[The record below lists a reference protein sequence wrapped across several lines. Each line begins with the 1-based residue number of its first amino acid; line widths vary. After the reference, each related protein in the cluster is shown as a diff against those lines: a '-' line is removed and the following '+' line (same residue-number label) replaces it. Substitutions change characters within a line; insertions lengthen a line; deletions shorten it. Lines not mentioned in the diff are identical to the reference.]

1 MSDIPPILQ
10 DLARELERDKEIV
23 RIKKLLLLAC
33 TGHWESD
40 NHKISLLDTARLLQ
54 RLQSLS
60 PTVNHLAI
68 RLNRAA
74 AHLNK
79 PQVYGVIADRI
90 SKRLGNACANPDA
103 EATLTSTTPKL
114 PADTEDER
122 TVLSFQGPTLKTEPP
137 PPPVV
142 EDVSQDT
149 VGKHV
154 ANLAAYDWFA
164 VRFELSRATNP
175 LRVKILSFFTLD
187 PQTSF
192 NAYTWASI
200 KSELLDRLLYRL
212 CEACLTLEDLEGRLQ
227 STVNRFPEVEE
238 YAQAAESMVR
248 VLDRAV
254 YSADPEPKPLAQES
268 FGATGRFP
276 GFELFGDG
284 AEKTQLSAGIPMDA
298 GESDEDAPERSMFAI
313 ENVFTRSYP

>member
-1 MSDIPPILQ
+1 MSDIPPFLQ
-10 DLARELERDKEIV
+10 DLARELEHDKEIV

-40 NHKISLLDTARLLQ
+40 GHKIALLDTARLLQ
-54 RLQSLS
+54 RLHSLS
-60 PTVNHLAI
+60 PTVD
-68 RLNRAA
+68 RLSMRLKRAA

-90 SKRLGNACANPDA
+90 SKRITNLFAPTDA
-103 EATLTSTTPKL
+103 EPTRTSTEPRL
-114 PADTEDER
+114 PVEGEGER
-122 TVLSFQGPTLKTEPP
+122 TLLSFQGPGSSSTPEPP
-137 PPPVV
+137 TP
-142 EDVSQDT
+142 EHETQTDKR
-149 VGKHV
+149 VG
-154 ANLAAYDWFA
+154 NLAEYNWFA
-164 VRFELSRATNP
+164 IRFELLRATNP

-212 CEACLTLEDLEGRLQ
+212 CEACPTLDDLESRLQ

-238 YAQAAESMVR
+238 YAQAAESMIR
-248 VLDRAV
+248 VLDRVV
-254 YSADPEPKPLAQES
+254 YSADPEPNQLAQES

-276 GFELFGDG
+276 GFELFGDVG
-284 AEKTQLSAGIPMDA
+284 EGTQLSSGLPTPGSSEDD
-298 GESDEDAPERSMFAI
+298 ESERSMFAV
-313 ENVFTRSYP
+313 ENIFTRARP

>member
-1 MSDIPPILQ
+1 MSDIPSILQ
-10 DLARELERDKEIV
+10 DLARELERDPEIV

-33 TGHWESD
+33 TGHWEGD
-40 NHKISLLDTARLLQ
+40 NQKIALLDTGRLLQ

-60 PTVNHLAI
+60 PTMNHLTT

-79 PQVYGVIADRI
+79 PQVYGVIASRI
-90 SKRLGNACANPDA
+90 SQRLGNLCHDPDG
-103 EATLTSTTPKL
+103 EATLTSTEPRL
-114 PADTEDER
+114 PVESGDER
-122 TVLSFQGPTLKTEPP
+122 TVLSFQGPSQSAEPAIVARDP
-137 PPPVV
+137 SQDPMTNRPVV
-142 EDVSQDT
+142 
-149 VGKHV
+149 
-154 ANLAAYDWFA
+154 NLAAYDWFA
-164 VRFELSRATNP
+164 VRFELLRATNP

-212 CEACLTLEDLEGRLQ
+212 CEACPTLDDLEERLQ

-238 YAQAAESMVR
+238 YAQAAESMIR
-248 VLDRAV
+248 VLDRAI

-276 GFELFGDG
+276 GFEMFGEA
-284 AEKTQLSAGIPMDA
+284 AEKTQLSSGLPMEA
-298 GESDEDAPERSMFAI
+298 EDEDDETERSMFAI
-313 ENVFTRSYP
+313 ENVFTRSHP

>member
-60 PTVNHLAI
+60 PTISHLAT

-90 SKRLGNACANPDA
+90 SKRLGNACANPDG
-103 EATLTSTTPKL
+103 EATLTSTTPQ
-114 PADTEDER
+114 AVDTGDER
-122 TVLSFQGPTLKTEPP
+122 TVLSFQGPSPKMEPSPLIEEAP
-137 PPPVV
+137 PEV
-142 EDVSQDT
+142 

-200 KSELLDRLLYRL
+200 KAELLDRLLYRL
-212 CEACLTLEDLEGRLQ
+212 CETCLTLEDLEGRLQ

-284 AEKTQLSAGIPMDA
+284 TEKTQLSAGIPMA
-298 GESDEDAPERSMFAI
+298 GESDEDLPERSMFAI